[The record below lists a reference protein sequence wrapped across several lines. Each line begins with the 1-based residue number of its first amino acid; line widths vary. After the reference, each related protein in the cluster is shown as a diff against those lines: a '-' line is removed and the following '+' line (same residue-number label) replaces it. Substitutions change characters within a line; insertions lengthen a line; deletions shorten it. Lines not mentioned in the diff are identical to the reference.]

1 MRLINKFTHQRY
13 KVTVRDVKTNEILLQ
28 RRDMDGIESMEVF
41 NGLREHFC
49 GDIQATV
56 RIGNAYVRNEEYGVM
71 LEKERRKRLL

>member
-1 MRLINKFTHQRY
+1 
-13 KVTVRDVKTNEILLQ
+13 
-28 RRDMDGIESMEVF
+28 MDGIESMEVF